1 MWFST
6 LLSCSGFIICSL
18 LCIMY
23 FYLNKIDD
31 DDDDD
36 DVDPYILASDV
47 TGGVLNSTVVSRHCG
62 NCDIGLN
69 ANTRWSSGDRVG
81 LGTSWPQLMLS
92 KNTWRQRRRPVT
104 PEHYNR
110 PAMNERSRG
119 LCNSPVI
126 TCQVAIIHDVGGP
139 RGVARGVAWPWAW
152 SRNSASYLPQGAQY
166 FLEFLAER

>member
-1 MWFST
+1 
-6 LLSCSGFIICSL
+6 
-18 LCIMY
+18 MY

-92 KNTWRQRRRPVT
+92 KNT
-104 PEHYNR
+104 
-110 PAMNERSRG
+110 
-119 LCNSPVI
+119 
-126 TCQVAIIHDVGGP
+126 
-139 RGVARGVAWPWAW
+139 
-152 SRNSASYLPQGAQY
+152 
-166 FLEFLAER
+166 